1 VGVHRATDIDRFTSR
16 TPKREFDRHV
26 RSLTPVPGAG
36 EATATL
42 EAVTDGSTLHPISFH
57 GTSGPVMIIGGAE
70 DKFRDKVILSRFAKL
85 SGGKDAHVVV
95 ISTASSMGEE
105 ATEMYRSLFEGMG
118 ITEVTGL
125 GPETRDE
132 ADANTVTQIMAQA
145 TGVFLTGGNQSRL
158 TQVVAGTRL
167 GDAIAN
173 AHDRGAVLAGTS
185 AGASALASHMVAY
198 GATGAT
204 PKNRMAQLAA
214 GFGIMPNMI
223 IDQHFEQRGR
233 TGRLLALVA
242 QSPALLGIG
251 VDEDT
256 CAVIH
261 ADQTLQ
267 VIGRGAVTIVDGR
280 HLATDAYRGK
290 GYKPLMVSGAVL
302 HSLPSGYW
310 FDLRTRELLAGE
322 HANEREREAS
332 E

>member
-1 VGVHRATDIDRFTSR
+1 MTHGTR
-16 TPKREFDRHV
+16 
-26 RSLTPVPGAG
+26 
-36 EATATL
+36 
-42 EAVTDGSTLHPISFH
+42 LHPISAF
-57 GTSGPVMIIGGAE
+57 GSAGAVMIIGGAE
-70 DKFRDKVILSRFAKL
+70 DKLRDKVILSRFAKFA
-85 SGGKDAHVVV
+85 GGKDARVVV
-95 ISTASSMGEE
+95 ISTASSLGDE
-105 ATEMYRSLFEGMG
+105 ATEAYRALFD
-118 ITEVTGL
+118 GL
-125 GPETRDE
+125 GIADVVGLRPETREE
-132 ADANTVTQIMAQA
+132 ADASSMTQVMSEA

-158 TQVVAGTRL
+158 TQVAGGTKL

-214 GFGIMPNMI
+214 GFGVMPNMI

-251 VDEDT
+251 IDEDT

-280 HLATDAYRGK
+280 HLKTDAYRGK
-290 GYKPLMVSGAVL
+290 GHKPLMVSGAVL

-322 HANEREREAS
+322 PASERRREAS